1 MRSVGDVIRVEIMTD
16 SDGKSKGY
24 GICEFSQE
32 RFAKKAIECLN
43 ETEFQGRVIY
53 VREDIKNAADDRTAE
68 VKGFERS
75 KSKNSDNRSIYIWNL
90 SYDTTKRELE
100 DHFRRT
106 GNIETATLLTGSD
119 GRSLGCAVVVY
130 QEAKGADRA
139 LRELD
144 ATMLD
149 GREVRIREDRGH
161 NENRPRDRKDVMNS
175 SSCQLYVGNLSFQ
188 TTWQELKDHFR
199 QCGRVDHV
207 DVIEGPD
214 GRKKGFGIVKFSN
227 IDEAERAIDELDGVE
242 LHGRELDV
250 RFDKRT

>member
-1 MRSVGDVIRVEIMTD
+1 MRSVGDVIRVEIMSD

-24 GICEFSQE
+24 AICEFAQE
-32 RFAKKAIECLN
+32 RFAQKAIECLN

-53 VREDIKNAADDRTAE
+53 VREDYKSGTDDRNTE
-68 VKGFERS
+68 GKGFERHR
-75 KSKNSDNRSIYIWNL
+75 SKNSENRSVYIWNL
-90 SYDTTKRELE
+90 SFETTKRELE

-106 GNIETATLLTGSD
+106 GNIESATLMTGSD
-119 GRSLGCAVVVY
+119 GRSLGSAVIVY

-144 ATMLD
+144 NTMLD
-149 GREVRIREDRGH
+149 GREVRIREDRGP
-161 NENRPRDRKDVMNS
+161 NENRHKDRKDSMNI

-199 QCGRVDHV
+199 QCGRVDHA

-242 LHGRELDV
+242 LNGRELEV
-250 RFDKRT
+250 RFDKRA